1 MRIFSAL
8 ILCLLFV
15 CGLPQAQAQK
25 KNGFPSAKSKKQ
37 ALAAGLKIV
46 ESYFGG
52 DCKTKFLPAV
62 HTTVF
67 TLDGDGA
74 VEMNEEMKARLC
86 ETHARAVKDKTRTYQ
101 DYLANYDV
109 QILTKPEYEKL
120 MGKIQFDY
128 YTPEESDLL
137 FVGSMPSVH
146 ATLPNFIFDDM
157 YYFMLR
163 KIGKK
168 WKIIAVG
175 G

>member
-8 ILCLLFV
+8 ILLFLFV
-15 CGLPQAQAQK
+15 SAMPQAEAQK

-46 ESYFGG
+46 ESYFEG
-52 DCKTKFLPAV
+52 DCKTDFLPVV

-74 VEMNEEMKARLC
+74 VEINEEMKERLC
-86 ETHARAVKDKTRTYQ
+86 ETHERAVKDKTRTYQ

-120 MGKIQFDY
+120 LGKIDFDY
-128 YTPEESDLL
+128 YTAQEQDLL
-137 FVGSMPSVH
+137 FVGSVRK
-146 ATLPNFIFDDM
+146 ADAKLENFIFDDFF
-157 YYFMLR
+157 YFMLR
-163 KIGKK
+163 KINKE
-168 WKIIAVG
+168 WKIIAVSG
-175 G
+175 